1 MEEVPTKKCSK
12 CSRAPQPH
20 TEFRVGEKEFKSCQK
35 CRDKGKKND
44 MKRRED
50 PEKRDERNAYQR
62 EHKYYQAYRNRKRE
76 ENIEAFREHNNEIHR
91 KWKQEN
97 HEHVRDWYKKSLNSR
112 LDANKSSASKRG
124 YDWYLSDDYA
134 KELMTSPCHYC
145 GLLDLGVRVNGID
158 RVENALG
165 YWPSNAVSCCKLC
178 NYFKKDYTVDEFL
191 THAKR
196 ITEHQK
202 ARVTQLV

>member
-1 MEEVPTKKCSK
+1 MEEALTKKCSN
-12 CSRAPQPH
+12 CSRAPQPLS
-20 TEFRVGEKEFKSCQK
+20 EFEGKFGPAKQCRA

-44 MKRRED
+44 TKRRED
-50 PEKRDERNAYQR
+50 PEKREEKNARGR
-62 EHKYYQAYRNRKRE
+62 EMKYYQAYRDRKRE
-76 ENIEAFREHNNEIHR
+76 EDFEGYRTNINEVRKVWYSENREHMNQWFRTN
-91 KWKQEN
+91 
-97 HEHVRDWYKKSLNSR
+97 VNSR

-145 GLLDLGVRVNGID
+145 GLLDLGARVNGID

-165 YWPSNAVSCCKLC
+165 YWPSNVVSCCKLC
-178 NYFKKDYTVDEFL
+178 NYFKKDYTVDVFL
-191 THAKR
+191 AHAKK
-196 ITEHQK
+196 ITEHQ